1 MNGKK
6 YELSVTEHHQIL
18 DPDEVRLWPLTGSFG
33 ANGKR
38 TGHIQCVP
46 PLPLPQV
53 VTRLS
58 AVMDYSRVPGGA
70 LALRC
75 LQEKHRDVHLS
86 YDAALE
92 LYTLYGAYSKVQ
104 AALTQLF
111 GQSGNQQSDTVQRAA
126 SGSWSE
132 RLSPNRQVNPSEDL
146 RANPNKQ
153 NEESRTADTLRAPA
167 EVLSSSSQRDLT
179 ADAYGLKD
187 AGQRGGTT
195 PQLTWPLEEDS
206 LLIVDADMFQYL
218 QKYCQNDYQQI
229 LRLYGV
235 EVVEV
240 TNQGFTSLYLQ
251 SAAGA
256 GEGVPD
262 RTKLRLA
269 TNAIS
274 QFFQEKETKIW
285 RAEFL
290 KSIFSSERV
299 LQMAKDN
306 LRLRYP
312 TILLKEDDTNVY
324 MIGDSRDVCD
334 AKRFFLDQSLDQ
346 CLKSEENE
354 TKDDAVRRCRLAP
367 QFKESGLPP
376 FGSRP
381 TDFCRRGGL
390 SAQSRPKC
398 SGPMLGFN
406 VLSEPAQIGNRV
418 PGASPQISAEDISF
432 TRQSSLPPTASAPS
446 HDPAFNS
453 DLIQS
458 KVSTSLRDRAP
469 RAAVP
474 GSTLKRAN
482 SFSGTPQR
490 KAQLTQQRSQ
500 DDSNRSTGART
511 GTGAGAGTRAGA
523 GPGAGALSSGS
534 TDSLSKDRQTGY
546 HEETLV
552 SALLWQHIKEAYSP
566 QVDDLT
572 SDVQTRESTHAG
584 GNSVTLSLR
593 GASPSK
599 LKSCRLGLQKLL
611 DSVNKDF
618 SVHNLPLSELGL
630 TDPEDETLLACCHN
644 VRNCFRT
651 VTVQVTKKN
660 VLLLGPKFLCSEVA
674 ASLLSVFWKDVT
686 FSNKQQEFSIPSSKC
701 SPATLSQGTEGQSAE
716 PMPESGTGTT
726 AGSSIDQETRRNQ
739 SSFGETTH
747 VNGSASQPRL
757 SKDPVMKEKVQN
769 TGTENRNGQKSSL
782 SGSKIGDS
790 EGEND
795 GKSVAHP
802 EEEPSLSGKE
812 RLDSSQKDSGQQ
824 RRSEREESRSSA
836 EAEPLQR
843 GIHGRMLASKLNI
856 SILGHK
862 NDSAIKITYYI
873 HDGIQQVRSFVGVS

>member
-1 MNGKK
+1 MTQTRYVCGHGQ
-6 YELSVTEHHQIL
+6 ELFEQIRKEQ
-18 DPDEVRLWPLTGSFG
+18 DTYVS
-33 ANGKR
+33 
-38 TGHIQCVP
+38 

-70 LALRC
+70 LALRR
-75 LQEKHRDVHLS
+75 LQEKHHDIHLS

-111 GQSGNQQSDTVQRAA
+111 GQSGNQQSDTVQRAT

-132 RLSPNRQVNPSEDL
+132 RLTQNRPVNPSEDL
-146 RANPNKQ
+146 RANPKKQ
-153 NEESRTADTLRAPA
+153 KEESRTTDTLRAPA

-179 ADAYGLKD
+179 AGAFGLED
-187 AGQRGGTT
+187 NGPRGGTT
-195 PQLTWPLEEDS
+195 PQLTWPLEEDG

-229 LRLYGV
+229 LGLYGV
-235 EVVEV
+235 EAVEV
-240 TNQGFTSLYLQ
+240 TNQGLTSLYLQ

-256 GEGVPD
+256 GENVPD

-269 TNAIS
+269 RNAIS

-290 KSIFSSERV
+290 KSIFSSGKV

-312 TILLKEDDTNVY
+312 TILLKEDDANVY
-324 MIGDSRDVCD
+324 MIGKSRDVCD
-334 AKRFFLDQSLDQ
+334 AKRFVLDQSLEQ
-346 CLKSEENE
+346 CLKSEEDE
-354 TKDDAVRRCRLAP
+354 TKDVAGRRCRLAP
-367 QFKESGLPP
+367 RFKESGLPP

-381 TDFCRRGGL
+381 TDFCLRGGL
-390 SAQSRPKC
+390 TAQSRAKC

-406 VLSEPAQIGNRV
+406 VLSEPAQIGDRV
-418 PGASPQISAEDISF
+418 TGASTHMAAEDISF
-432 TRQSSLPPTASAPS
+432 KSQSSLPPTASVQSNDPS
-446 HDPAFNS
+446 FTS

-458 KVSTSLRDRAP
+458 KVSTSLRDRDP
-469 RAAVP
+469 RPAVP
-474 GSTLKRAN
+474 GSTLKRTN

-500 DDSNRSTGART
+500 DDSNGSTGVGAGTEAGAGT
-511 GTGAGAGTRAGA
+511 GTGAGAG
-523 GPGAGALSSGS
+523 ALSSS
-534 TDSLSKDRQTGY
+534 PTDPLGKDRQAGY
-546 HEETLV
+546 HEEILV
-552 SALLWQHIKEAYSP
+552 SSLLWQHIKEAYST

-572 SDVQTRESTHAG
+572 SDVQTRESTHSG
-584 GNSVTLSLR
+584 GNSVTLTLR
-593 GASPSK
+593 GASPSM

-618 SVHNLPLSELGL
+618 SVHKLPLSELGL

-660 VLLLGPKFLCSEVA
+660 VLLLGPTFLCSEVA
-674 ASLLSVFWKDVT
+674 ASLLSVFWKDLT
-686 FSNKQQEFSIPSSKC
+686 FTNKQQEFSIPSSKC
-701 SPATLSQGTEGQSAE
+701 SPATLSQSTEGQSAE
-716 PMPESGTGTT
+716 PTAESGTTGTT
-726 AGSSIDQETRRNQ
+726 AGSSIDQEMRTYQ
-739 SSFGETTH
+739 SSFGEMTH
-747 VNGSASQPRL
+747 VNGSVSQPRL
-757 SKDPVMKEKVQN
+757 YKDPVIKEKVKKA
-769 TGTENRNGQKSSL
+769 GTENRNGQKSSV
-782 SGSKIGDS
+782 SGSKIGDT

-812 RLDSSQKDSGQQ
+812 RLDPSQKDSGQQ
-824 RRSEREESRSSA
+824 RRNEREESRSST
-836 EAEPLQR
+836 EAEPLPW
-843 GIHGRMLASKLNI
+843 GIRGRMITSKLNI
-856 SILGHK
+856 SIQGHK
-862 NDSAIKITYYI
+862 NDSTIKITYYI
-873 HDGIQQVRSFVGVS
+873 HDGIQQVRSLAGVS